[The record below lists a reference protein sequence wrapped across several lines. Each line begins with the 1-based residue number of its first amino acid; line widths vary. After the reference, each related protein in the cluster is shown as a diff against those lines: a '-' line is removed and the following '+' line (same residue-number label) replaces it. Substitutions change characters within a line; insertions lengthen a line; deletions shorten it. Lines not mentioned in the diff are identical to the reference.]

1 MSGAGTGGRPVDPA
15 TVLDAAHREA
25 GLDALADGA
34 AVDVLVVGAGVT
46 GAGTALDAAARGL
59 KVALVERGDLAH
71 GTSRWSSK
79 LVHGGLRY
87 LAKGQVGV
95 AMESARERGI
105 LLETTAP
112 HLVRTLPMVLPLH
125 EAVGTAHAA
134 ATRAGMAVGDLLR
147 VAAGT
152 GRRALPRSRR
162 LTAEQTVRLL
172 PGVRAEGLRGGVL
185 SFDGQLTD
193 DARLVAALARTAAG
207 FGARVATRCAA
218 ERLGGDGAVLRDLR
232 SGRRIEVRARA
243 VVNATGVYAGELV
256 PDVRLRP
263 SRGTHIVLR
272 AEAVGRPKAAL
283 MVPVPGTANRFVF
296 ALPQADG
303 RVFAGLTDEPVDGPL
318 PEVPEVPE
326 GDVAFLLE
334 VLNRALGTALE
345 RSDVAGAY
353 AGLRPLLESR
363 GGSSADLS
371 RRHAVLRSDEGVLT
385 VVGGKLTTYRR
396 MAEEAVDAAVESAGL
411 RAGACRTRALPV
423 VGAAPWGELD
433 AVDAPRRLIA
443 RYGTE
448 APAVAAMAQGDPEL
462 LRPVAAGVT
471 PAEMRFAAAVEG
483 ALDAEDILDRRTRL
497 GLVAEDREAG
507 LPAAEEAIA
516 WARSGVSDRRS

>member
-1 MSGAGTGGRPVDPA
+1 MS
-15 TVLDAAHREA
+15 TVLDAARREA
-25 GLDALADGA
+25 DLDALADGG

-87 LAKGQVGV
+87 LAQGQVGV
-95 AMESARERGI
+95 AMESARERGV

-125 EAVGTAHAA
+125 EAVDTAHAVA
-134 ATRAGMAVGDLLR
+134 ARAGMAVGDLLR

-152 GRRALPRSRR
+152 GRRALPRSRG
-162 LTAEQTVRLL
+162 LTAEQTLRLL

-193 DARLVAALARTAAG
+193 DARLVVALARTAAG
-207 FGARVATRCAA
+207 FGARVVTRCAA

-243 VVNATGVYAGELV
+243 VVNAAGVYAGELV
-256 PDVRLRP
+256 PDVRMRP
-263 SRGTHIVLR
+263 SRGTHIVLG

-318 PEVPEVPE
+318 PEVPEAPE
-326 GDVAFLLE
+326 EDVAFLLE

-353 AGLRPLLESR
+353 AGLRPLLEGS
-363 GGSSADLS
+363 GGGASADLS
-371 RRHAVLRSDEGVLT
+371 RRHAVLRSADGVLT

-396 MAEEAVDAAVESAGL
+396 MAEDAVDAAVESAGL

-448 APAVAAMAQGDPEL
+448 APAVAAMAEGDPEL

-471 PAEMRFAAAVEG
+471 PAEMRFAATVEG
-483 ALDAEDILDRRTRL
+483 ALETEDILERRTRL

-507 LPAAEEAIA
+507 LPAAEEAIE
-516 WARSGVSDRRS
+516 WARGGGAGSAVIAAMRKEEA

>member
-1 MSGAGTGGRPVDPA
+1 MS
-15 TVLDAAHREA
+15 TVLDAARREA
-25 GLDALADGA
+25 DIDALADGGDGA
-34 AVDVLVVGAGVT
+34 AGGAVDVLVVGAGVT
-46 GAGTALDAAARGL
+46 GAGVALDAASRGL

-125 EAVGTAHAA
+125 EAVGAA
-134 ATRAGMAVGDLLR
+134 NAVAARAGMAVGDVLR

-193 DARLVAALARTAAG
+193 DARLVVALARTAAG
-207 FGARVATRCAA
+207 FGARVVTRCAA

-243 VVNATGVYAGELV
+243 VVNAAGVYAGELV

-272 AEAVGRPKAAL
+272 AEALGRPKAAL

-296 ALPQADG
+296 ALPQVDG

-318 PEVPEVPE
+318 PEVPEAPE
-326 GDVAFLLE
+326 EDVAFLLE

-353 AGLRPLLESR
+353 AGLRPLLEDGGGR
-363 GGSSADLS
+363 GGPSADLS
-371 RRHAVLRSDEGVLT
+371 RRHAVLRSGEGVLT

-396 MAEEAVDAAVESAGL
+396 MAEEAVDAAVESVGL

-423 VGAAPWGELD
+423 VGAAPWEELD
-433 AVDAPRRLIA
+433 AVEAPRRLIA

-448 APAVAAMAQGDPEL
+448 APEVMAMAEGDPEL

-471 PAEMRFAAAVEG
+471 GAEMRFAVKAEG
-483 ALDAEDILDRRTRL
+483 ALEAEDILDRRTRL

-507 LPAAEEAIA
+507 RQAAEDAIK
-516 WARSGVSDRRS
+516 WARSGASGRRF